1 MIEPHGGGLEP
12 LTAATGP
19 NKASNVWQEDSNPMP
34 GPVPLSVAGRP
45 RMAMALAALAV
56 PPHPP
61 PYDAHDVGTAGI
73 RPLAE
78 DYEKVCLIIIN

>member
-1 MIEPHGGGLEP
+1 
-12 LTAATGP
+12 
-19 NKASNVWQEDSNPMP
+19 MP
-34 GPVPLSVAGRP
+34 GLVPLIVAVGP
-45 RMAMALAALAV
+45 RMTIALAALTV
-56 PPHPP
+56 PPNPP

>member
-1 MIEPHGGGLEP
+1 
-12 LTAATGP
+12 
-19 NKASNVWQEDSNPMP
+19 MP
-34 GPVPLSVAGRP
+34 GPVPLSVAGGP
-45 RMAMALAALAV
+45 RMTMALAALAV